1 MVALNLAAGTEADT
15 GTSSPAEF
23 FFDANV
29 AGNVTVMTQRPSQE
43 FVTSV
48 TVVHDGLVG
57 TNATAFL
64 HEALSFAPGDTMSI
78 EVAYSGLQTDLV
90 SPNQLEML
98 LFSISI
104 DGGAEYPVKQ
114 ERIEQPSN
122 AGVHKVTWTIP
133 WDTRLVSGDGATA
146 VLIVRSSA
154 DITRQF
160 TTRRFGLK
168 MFTENDGIFLSPAA
182 NERVLTDT
190 QYALRWH
197 AHLLEVYEPLFFG
210 SQGGHTRRSK
220 HCHFTVVAEE
230 VSADGVVT
238 QSVSVD
244 LTPYLVQGADG
255 SDLGNNGVAH
265 VKFPAHLAGLG
276 DRFYLWA
283 HSATHLHVGGWSSGY
298 FTLHPHSTSTTS
310 RVLMK
315 VLLPGEKRD
324 KSAFLMSAA
333 SVERSNGPSEVSKLA
348 LLHTA
353 HVDAPGS
360 DTVLCS
366 SIQVGGSGMEGSAGI
381 NG

>member
-1 MVALNLAAGTEADT
+1 
-15 GTSSPAEF
+15 
-23 FFDANV
+23 
-29 AGNVTVMTQRPSQE
+29 MTQRPSRE

-48 TVVHDGLVG
+48 TVMRDGSVG
-57 TNATAFL
+57 TNAT
-64 HEALSFAPGDTMSI
+64 EALSFAPGETMSI
-78 EVAYSGLQTDLV
+78 EVAYSGLQTELV

-98 LFSISI
+98 FYSISI

-122 AGVHKVTWTIP
+122 AGVHKVTWTVP
-133 WDTRLVSGDGATA
+133 WDTRLVSSDGATA

-160 TTRRFGLK
+160 TTRRFGLN

-182 NERVLTDT
+182 NEEVLTDT

-197 AHLLEVYEPLFFG
+197 AQLLEVYEPLFFG

-220 HCHFTVVAEE
+220 HCHFTVVAE
-230 VSADGVVT
+230 VVTADGVVT

-244 LTPYLVQGADG
+244 LTPYMVQEADG

-276 DRFYLWA
+276 DRFYLWV
-283 HSATHLHVGGWSSGY
+283 HSATHLQVGGWSSGY

-310 RVLMK
+310 RVLTK
-315 VLLPGEKRD
+315 VLPGEKRD
-324 KSAFLMSAA
+324 KSAFLMPAA
-333 SVERSNGPSEVSKLA
+333 SAERSNGPSDMPKLA
-348 LLHTA
+348 LLYTA

-360 DTVLCS
+360 DAVLCS
-366 SIQVGGSGMEGSAGI
+366 SIQVGGNGMDTAGI
-381 NG
+381 SG